1 MKVKKVTKPQLDAL
15 RIIKDC
21 GGAVLTSH
29 WTYGNGRY
37 ITKRPVPPHCER
49 VTRYTS
55 NMPKRILNMFKTHP
69 RCEAVIAITN
79 MRAVNKLLKGT
90 IKNEL

>member
-1 MKVKKVTKPQLDAL
+1 MSKKVTKTQLAAI

-29 WTYGNGRY
+29 WTNGNGRY
-37 ITKRPVPPHCER
+37 ITKRAVPPHCER
-49 VTRYTS
+49 VTRYTP
-55 NMPKRILNMFKTHP
+55 NMPKRVTDVFKRHP

-79 MRAVNKLLKGT
+79 MRAVNKLFKSTTPEGS
-90 IKNEL
+90 